1 MKGPNP
7 GEEEEGETLEVD
19 YTPDGSLDGDE
30 GGGGGYGHPRE
41 DDDDEDQDSDQS
53 L

>member
-7 GEEEEGETLEVD
+7 GEEREEEAGETEELIE
-19 YTPDGSLDGDE
+19 GSLDGDE
-30 GGGGGYGHPRE
+30 GGGGSYGHPRE
-41 DDDDEDQDSDQS
+41 EDDDEDKTKDED